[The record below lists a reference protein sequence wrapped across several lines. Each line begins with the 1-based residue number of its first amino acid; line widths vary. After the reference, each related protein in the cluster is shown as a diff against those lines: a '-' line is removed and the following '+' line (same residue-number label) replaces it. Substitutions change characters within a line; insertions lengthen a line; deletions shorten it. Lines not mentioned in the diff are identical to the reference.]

1 MNNKKIQSQMQI
13 NVSFVGDAT
22 KMLKALEKNVSNL
35 NLSSTLTKGLETNL
49 NKTFQ
54 SLYSNLDKMKE
65 GLSKKGLSAKQ
76 YTDFFEGVNKKVGES
91 TKLFREDSTI
101 LNQN

>member
-22 KMLKALEKNVSNL
+22 KMLKTLEKNVSNL
-35 NLSSTLTKGLETNL
+35 NLSSALTKGLETNL

-54 SLYSNLDKMKE
+54 SLYSN
-65 GLSKKGLSAKQ
+65 
-76 YTDFFEGVNKKVGES
+76 
-91 TKLFREDSTI
+91 
-101 LNQN
+101 